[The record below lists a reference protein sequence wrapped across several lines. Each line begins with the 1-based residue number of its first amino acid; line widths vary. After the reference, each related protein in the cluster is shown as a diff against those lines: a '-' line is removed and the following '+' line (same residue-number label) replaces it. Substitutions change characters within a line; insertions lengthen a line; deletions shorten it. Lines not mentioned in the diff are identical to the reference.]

1 MLVCVCVS
9 AQEIP
14 PKIPNETQAEEQRP
28 AHGLLKQQ
36 WINLFPHTVNHAHL
50 RWGLGR
56 GRPAGAGFPADSAIL
71 LGPPAVRE
79 RDEGASRGDEEPSN
93 QTTQV
98 VHLGGRLLEAFW
110 ETKKGIY
117 SPPLIPEANNESL

>member
-14 PKIPNETQAEEQRP
+14 PKIPNETQGVEWQP
-28 AHGLLKQQ
+28 AHGALKQQ

-56 GRPAGAGFPADSAIL
+56 GRPAGASSPADSAIL
-71 LGPPAVRE
+71 LGPPAVTE
-79 RDEGASRGDEEPSN
+79 RDEGASSRDENPSN

-98 VHLGGRLLEAFW
+98 VHLGGRLLKASGKQKRAF
-110 ETKKGIY
+110 IHHC
-117 SPPLIPEANNESL
+117 

>member
-9 AQEIP
+9 AQEIL
-14 PKIPNETQAEEQRP
+14 PKIPNETQGVEWRP
-28 AHGLLKQQ
+28 AHGPLKRQ
-36 WINLFPHTVNHAHL
+36 WINLFPHTVNQTHL

-56 GRPAGAGFPADSAIL
+56 GRPAGASSPADSAIL
-71 LGPPAVRE
+71 LGPPAVKE
-79 RDEGASRGDEEPSN
+79 RYEGASSRDENRSN

-117 SPPLIPEANNESL
+117 SLSCIPEANNQLL

>member
-1 MLVCVCVS
+1 MRL
-9 AQEIP
+9 
-14 PKIPNETQAEEQRP
+14 KQRNSVLL
-28 AHGLLKQQ
+28 HGLLKQQ

-56 GRPAGAGFPADSAIL
+56 GRHAGAGFPADSAIL

-79 RDEGASRGDEEPSN
+79 RDEGASSGDEEPSN

-98 VHLGGRLLEAFW
+98 VHLVSG
-110 ETKKGIY
+110 
-117 SPPLIPEANNESL
+117 SPMHPHGQMHSGVEQSGEHYGDMFMAAVSSRGHNQEWWHR